1 MSIERFN
8 LDERTRTGI
17 DFKMLYIS
25 TSRYEGDWQS
35 LPHTHHFT
43 ELFYVIRGKG
53 SFLVENETITVTEND
68 LVVVNPHVEHTEM
81 SLDAQPLEYVVFGVE
96 GLSYDFMNEQSLSNY
111 GLLHY
116 TEDQKR
122 ILNFSQLILR
132 EISEKRPGYE
142 FICHAVLEMLLIYI
156 ARSYR
161 MDVQTQTAEPHMSK
175 ECAAAKRYLDN
186 HYAQNITLD
195 SLADATHIN
204 KYYLAHTFTGYLG
217 MSPINYLTQKR
228 LSVAMELLTST
239 NHSIAEIASSTGF
252 VSQSYFSQAFKKSVG
267 MAPLQYRKQNHHGSA
282 PGSAKK
288 EDFNYEKT

>member
-8 LDERTRTGI
+8 LDEGTRTGI

-53 SFLVENETITVTEND
+53 SFLVENETITVAEND

-96 GLSYDFMNEQSLSNY
+96 GLSYDFMKEQSLSNY

-122 ILNFSQLILR
+122 TLNFSQLILR

-161 MDVQTQTAEPHMSK
+161 MDAQTQTSEPHMSK

-288 EDFNYEKT
+288 GGL

>member
-8 LDERTRTGI
+8 LEEGSRTGI

-25 TSRYEGDWQS
+25 VSRYEGDWQS

-43 ELFYVIRGKG
+43 ELFYVVSGKG
-53 SFLVENETITVTEND
+53 SFLVENETITVAEND

-96 GLSYDFMNEQSLSNY
+96 GLSYDFMTEQSSGNY

-122 ILNFSQLILR
+122 TLNFSQLILR
-132 EISEKRPGYE
+132 EITEKRPGYE
-142 FICHAVLEMLLIYI
+142 HICHAILEMLLIYI

-161 MDVQTQTAEPHMSK
+161 MDTSSRETSQHMSR
-175 ECAAAKRYLDN
+175 ECATAKRYLDS
-186 HYAQNITLD
+186 HYAENITLD
-195 SLADATHIN
+195 SLAAATHIN

-217 MSPINYLTQKR
+217 MSPISYLTQKR
-228 LSVAMELLTST
+228 LTVAMELLTST

-267 MAPLQYRKQNHHGSA
+267 MAPLQYRKQ
-282 PGSAKK
+282 KK
-288 EDFNYEKT
+288 AEP